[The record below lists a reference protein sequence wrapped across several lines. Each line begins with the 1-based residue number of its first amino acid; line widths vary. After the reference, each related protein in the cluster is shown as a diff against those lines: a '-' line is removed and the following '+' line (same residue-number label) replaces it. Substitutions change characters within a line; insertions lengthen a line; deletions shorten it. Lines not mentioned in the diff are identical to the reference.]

1 MLFSIPLF
9 SICSFKQI
17 PLGRLREV
25 LDNQDFV
32 SFFFDLQRA
41 LLREKRQRHNQPM
54 MVQPNE
60 ERQGSGGKS
69 RRKTAEET
77 RPLVSPAHS
86 SSASDGLQGIYYTC
100 NVV

>member
-1 MLFSIPLF
+1 MNLDKKFIGQAIYEMFWFFP
-9 SICSFKQI
+9 SF
-17 PLGRLREV
+17 
-25 LDNQDFV
+25 
-32 SFFFDLQRA
+32 QRA

-86 SSASDGLQGIYYTC
+86 SSASDGLQGMYLEQQISLF
-100 NVV
+100 V

>member
-1 MLFSIPLF
+1 MRDLFGQADYKIFWL
-9 SICSFKQI
+9 CSS
-17 PLGRLREV
+17 P
-25 LDNQDFV
+25 
-32 SFFFDLQRA
+32 SFQRA

-86 SSASDGLQGIYYTC
+86 SSASDGLQGTVHTWTINPFQSNGHFESMSISCY
-100 NVV
+100 